1 MKSGYLRSFA
11 SYSGGIAVSQ
21 ALALGALPV
30 LTRLYSPKD
39 IGLVAALVSFG
50 AIVLPLATLRFDM
63 AVILPKKEDE
73 ALQIIKTGISS
84 IVVVSTAA
92 LVVSLVAV
100 HYGDSELTANA
111 PDWAGPSIAAFILV
125 NGILAFVTAYFARR
139 GEFLLMAKTSV
150 MSSFFSNA
158 AKIGVGGMGLGVG
171 GLWLATI
178 SQGVLGVLLF
188 LRKFPIR
195 HFLKIQKTSSTV
207 MKRYREF
214 PLYRMPQDV
223 LNALTV
229 NLPNVVVISAYGADQ
244 AGFYALAFKVASAPI
259 DLLKNS
265 LRTVFYKHSSDL
277 ADNPKQ
283 ILREVIRLTV
293 WIAISGVLLAGI
305 AFFTGEKIFVLLFGE
320 EWRIAGMYSFWIAIW
335 LACSFA
341 NAPSVSVIPLI
352 PWNKE
357 FLLFE
362 VVSTLIRL
370 TLVFYVCY
378 NFRITVAIPVIS
390 LIAAATN
397 VSLVIL
403 VIRRL
408 IIKSK

>member
-1 MKSGYLRSFA
+1 
-11 SYSGGIAVSQ
+11 
-21 ALALGALPV
+21 V